1 MGIFNAVLCR
11 FIFLYREIK
20 RIVILLAGNDR
31 RKGKGDFMV
40 ENREE
45 KSNKKETSGKGRKE
59 PVKIVVKPVYV
70 GKQEMTEVF
79 GSVALDNIRR
89 KMQGS

>member
-1 MGIFNAVLCR
+1 MIQCDVRHWGRGIFNAVLCR

-45 KSNKKETSGKGRKE
+45 KSNKKAIKK
-59 PVKIVVKPVYV
+59 KQV
-70 GKQEMTEVF
+70 GKA
-79 GSVALDNIRR
+79 GKSR
-89 KMQGS
+89 

>member
-1 MGIFNAVLCR
+1 MTAERVR
-11 FIFLYREIK
+11 
-20 RIVILLAGNDR
+20 VILWLKIE
-31 RKGKGDFMV
+31 RKKAI
-40 ENREE
+40 